1 MFTYNNYYYNQNDY
15 VPYGKLVLKTAP
27 SATAIS
33 LAEAKIHLRID
44 SDFNDDNDYIT
55 ALIGVATNQVEEFT
69 RRRLMSQTYNLYFDE
84 FPPYIDLQV
93 GIVQSVTHVK
103 YYDTSNTLVT
113 LAASNYDLD
122 DKIKPGRIYQSND
135 GSFPD
140 TFERPNAVEIEF
152 VVGRT
157 ANEVEDAIKQAM
169 LIIVG
174 RYYEQRQD
182 VVLGTQVAEL
192 PLMVE
197 YMLTPYR
204 FLELWYLGS

>member
-15 VPYGKLVLKTAP
+15 VSYGKLVLKTPP
-27 SATAIS
+27 SATAIL

-103 YYDTSNTLVT
+103 YYDTSNSLVT

-204 FLELWYLGS
+204 FLEL

>member
-1 MFTYNNYYYNQNDY
+1 MLNYNYFSIDGY
-15 VPYGKLVLKTAP
+15 VNYGKLVLKTAP
-27 SATAIS
+27 TDTAIS
-33 LAEAKIHLRID
+33 LAEAKQHLRVD
-44 SDFNDDNDYIT
+44 SDYDDDNDYIT

-69 RRRLMSQTYNLYFDE
+69 RRRLMTQTYNLFFDV

-93 GIVQSVTHVK
+93 GIIQSVTHVK
-103 YYDTSNTLVT
+103 YYDNNNVLQT
-113 LAASNYDLD
+113 LASSNYDLD
-122 DKIKPGRIYQSND
+122 DKIKPG
-135 GSFPD
+135 
-140 TFERPNAVEIEF
+140 NAVEIEF
-152 VVGRT
+152 IVGRT

-182 VVLGTQVAEL
+182 IVLGTQVQEI

-204 FLELWYLGS
+204 FLEL

>member
-1 MFTYNNYYYNQNDY
+1 MLNYNYFSIDGY
-15 VPYGKLVLKTAP
+15 VNYGKLVLKTP
-27 SATAIS
+27 PTDTAIS
-33 LAEAKIHLRID
+33 LAEAKQHLRVD
-44 SDFNDDNDYIT
+44 SDYDDDDDYIT

-69 RRRLMSQTYNLYFDE
+69 RRRLMTQTFNLYFDV

-93 GIVQSVTHVK
+93 GIVQSVTHIK
-103 YYDTSNTLVT
+103 YYDASNSLQT
-113 LAASNYDLD
+113 LAASEYDLD
-122 DKIKPGRIYQSND
+122 DKIKPGRIYQSNN

-140 TFERPNAVEIEF
+140 TYERPNAVDIEF
-152 VVGRT
+152 VVGNS
-157 ANEVEDAIKQAM
+157 ANRVEDAIKQAM

-204 FLELWYLGS
+204 FLEL